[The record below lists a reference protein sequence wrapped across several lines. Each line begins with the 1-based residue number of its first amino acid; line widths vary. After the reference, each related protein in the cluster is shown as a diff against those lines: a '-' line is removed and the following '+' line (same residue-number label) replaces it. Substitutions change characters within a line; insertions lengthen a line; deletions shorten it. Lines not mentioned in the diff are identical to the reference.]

1 VNAVNVYSQ
10 LKPGIIQPC
19 QGSVGLQF
27 VLGALPWFPQIK
39 LAVMDLVDVQS
50 YDRKVMILKNC
61 LTLTRLY
68 HEQGKAKRGEYYADL
83 ANQYYSEILGLA
95 RGDIKTLSSIQVPV
109 R

>member
-1 VNAVNVYSQ
+1 
-10 LKPGIIQPC
+10 
-19 QGSVGLQF
+19 
-27 VLGALPWFPQIK
+27 
-39 LAVMDLVDVQS
+39 MDLADIQS

-68 HEQGKAKRGEYYADL
+68 HAQGREKQGEFYADL

-95 RGDIKTLSSIQVPV
+95 RGDIKTLSSIKEPV